1 MTRILKIT
9 DTTVGHSD
17 ICGRCDGIIT
27 PLNQS
32 VYSEGILVAIAGDR
46 FNDHP
51 GSCSHITTLNIA
63 TCSPNVFINGFNVA
77 IEGSTLD
84 CQDIAMLNPTNQVS
98 TKVFIN
104 N

>member
-1 MTRILKIT
+1 MARILKIT
-9 DTTVGHSD
+9 DTTIGHSD
-17 ICGRCDGIIT
+17 ICGRCDGITT
-27 PLNQS
+27 PLNQL

-46 FNDHP
+46 FNDHL
-51 GSCSHITTLNIA
+51 GSCSHITTLNPV

-77 IEGSTLD
+77 IEGSTLT
-84 CQDIAMLNPTNQVS
+84 CQDVTVLSPTNQIS